1 MSMLKQSVYSSLLGF
16 GCLVG
21 VYVPTFVLVS
31 VLIKLGDVSKADA
44 QIAAIPLI
52 ILISA
57 GLALAVMAFLARK
70 RRSSLAA
77 YGFKSATL
85 RQLALALILGLVFAL
100 GLKALSRILPLGASA
115 DLGALKQ
122 WQVILFFWIA
132 APVQEETI
140 FRGLIQSVVQTRNP
154 LEFSVGVGDFKL
166 PFAVLVSALLFA
178 AVHIATVRL
187 GASLSE
193 ALFVVC
199 GAFVLGIVAGW
210 LRWKSGSLLPAILLH
225 AIFNILAG

>member
-1 MSMLKQSVYSSLLGF
+1 MLKQSVYSFLLGL

-21 VYVPTFVLVS
+21 VYVPTFLLVS
-31 VLIKLGDVSKADA
+31 VLIKLGNISKVDA

-52 ILISA
+52 ILISVA
-57 GLALAVMAFLARK
+57 IALTAMVFLARR
-70 RRSSLAA
+70 RRSSLAV
-77 YGFKSATL
+77 YGFKTATL

-100 GLKALSRILPLGASA
+100 GLRALSHILPLGASA
-115 DLGALKQ
+115 DLGDLQK

-132 APVQEETI
+132 APVQEELI
-140 FRGLIQSVVQTRNP
+140 FRGLIQSVVQARDP
-154 LEFSVGVGDFKL
+154 REFRVGVGDFKL

-193 ALFVVC
+193 ALFVVF
-199 GAFVLGIVAGW
+199 GAFVLGILAGW
-210 LRWKSGSLLPAILLH
+210 LRWKSGSLLPAILVHLL
-225 AIFNILAG
+225 FNMLAG